1 MSTRPR
7 LEDGTSGK
15 QGFTAYR
22 KRGDS
27 PAPFRRRINNTSIE
41 EIDDGVEIEETDLAV
56 YARYKQDGLLPEWTE
71 EQKRRLLKEKLC
83 FNCGQ
88 PNHRAKDCSERKA
101 DPASFTFNNLVLEE
115 AEVSDDMGL
124 PLN

>member
-1 MSTRPR
+1 MYIESDNPLRKFDLTLLQKWALDFWRIRQVDSARENANAKMTASASTTFASTRPR

-41 EIDDGVEIEETDLAV
+41 EIDDGVEIEE
-56 YARYKQDGLLPEWTE
+56 RECQ
-71 EQKRRLLKEKLC
+71 
-83 FNCGQ
+83 
-88 PNHRAKDCSERKA
+88 
-101 DPASFTFNNLVLEE
+101 
-115 AEVSDDMGL
+115 
-124 PLN
+124 

>member
-1 MSTRPR
+1 MIS
-7 LEDGTSGK
+7 S
-15 QGFTAYR
+15 
-22 KRGDS
+22 
-27 PAPFRRRINNTSIE
+27 RRILLTVCKRIFVRNS
-41 EIDDGVEIEETDLAV
+41 DRLAV